1 MPRKRATETHCSRGH
16 EWTPESLYRNPS
28 NGQRTC
34 RVCQREYSKSARR
47 RRLRTDWYLN
57 GGKEQMQLQRRAK
70 VFGLSP
76 EQWEQM
82 NSTQG
87 GVCAICGG
95 TSKGRPL
102 DVDHDHSTGAV
113 RSLLCRKCNL
123 ALGFVGDSIEI
134 LEAMIEYLRTHQKE
148 RVR

>member
-47 RRLRTDWYLN
+47 RRLRTDWYL
-57 GGKEQMQLQRRAK
+57 
-70 VFGLSP
+70 
-76 EQWEQM
+76 
-82 NSTQG
+82 
-87 GVCAICGG
+87 
-95 TSKGRPL
+95 
-102 DVDHDHSTGAV
+102 
-113 RSLLCRKCNL
+113 
-123 ALGFVGDSIEI
+123 
-134 LEAMIEYLRTHQKE
+134 EAMIEYLRTHQKE